1 MNKKIIAV
9 IGSTGAQG
17 KGVVEQ
23 LVKDG
28 TFEVRALTRNP
39 DNYDG
44 PAQQVKAVDLTD
56 SNSLVEAFEGAY
68 GVFVVTNFWEG
79 ADEVAQ
85 GRNAVDAAKEAG
97 VKHFVWSSLP
107 DVEAISG
114 GAFAVPHFT
123 GKAQVDAVV
132 KQADFEYSS
141 IVQPPFYYQ
150 NFTGMLAPQPKE
162 DGSTGW
168 TLPLDP
174 TKKVIHMGDIS
185 ELGKVVTGLFLSPEV
200 SRVDAPFSFS
210 AELKSFDEVLSDYAA
225 QGKNYSFTQ
234 VPADIFAT
242 FFEGARELA
251 EMFGYFEAH
260 TYMGT
265 DSDANIKRA
274 QDVAIGSFTSFADWI
289 RSNA

>member
-1 MNKKIIAV
+1 MEKKVIAV
-9 IGSTGAQG
+9 IGATGAQG

-28 TFEVRALTRNP
+28 TFDVRALTRNP
-39 DNYDG
+39 DTYDG
-44 PAQQVKAVDLTD
+44 HAQQAKAADLNNSD
-56 SNSLVEAFEGAY
+56 SLAEAFAGAY

-85 GRNAVDAAKEAG
+85 GHNAVAAAKKAG
-97 VKHFVWSSLP
+97 VKHFIWSSLP

-114 GAFAVPHFT
+114 GAFTVPHFT
-123 GKAQVDAVV
+123 GKAKVDAAV
-132 KQADFEYSS
+132 KQAGFEYSS

-185 ELGKVVTGLFLSPEV
+185 ELGKVVAGLFLSPKV
-200 SRVDAPFSFS
+200 SAADGPFSFS
-210 AELKSFDEVLSDYAA
+210 AALKSFDEVLSDYAA
-225 QGKNYSFTQ
+225 MGKNYSYTQ
-234 VPADIFAT
+234 VPADIFAA
-242 FFEGARELA
+242 FFEGAKEIA
-251 EMFGYFEAH
+251 EMLGYFEAH
-260 TYMGT
+260 TYMGP
-265 DSDANIKRA
+265 DSDASIKRA

-289 RSNA
+289 RNNS

>member
-1 MNKKIIAV
+1 MEKKTIAV

-28 TFEVRALTRNP
+28 TFAVRALTRNP
-39 DNYDG
+39 DTYDG
-44 PAQQVKAVDLTD
+44 HAQQAKAADLNNSD
-56 SNSLVEAFEGAY
+56 SLTEAFAGSY

-85 GRNAVDAAKEAG
+85 GHNAIAAAKKAG
-97 VKHFVWSSLP
+97 VKHFIWSSLP
-107 DVEAISG
+107 NAEAISG
-114 GAFAVPHFT
+114 GAIAVPHFT
-123 GKAQVDAVV
+123 GKAKVDVAV
-132 KQADFEYSS
+132 KQAGFDFWSV
-141 IVQPPFYYQ
+141 VQAPFYYQ
-150 NFTGMLAPQPKE
+150 NFTGMLAPQLKE

-185 ELGKVVTGLFLSPEV
+185 ELGKVVAGLFLSPEV
-200 SRVDAPFSFS
+200 SGAGGPFSFS
-210 AELKSFDEVLSDYAA
+210 AELKSFNEVLSDYAA
-225 QGKNYSFTQ
+225 LGKNYSYTQ

-242 FFEGARELA
+242 FFEGAKEIA
-251 EMFGYFEAH
+251 EMFRYFEAH
-260 TYMGT
+260 TYMGP

-274 QDVAIGSFTSFADWI
+274 RDVAIGSFTSFADWI
-289 RSNA
+289 RNKA